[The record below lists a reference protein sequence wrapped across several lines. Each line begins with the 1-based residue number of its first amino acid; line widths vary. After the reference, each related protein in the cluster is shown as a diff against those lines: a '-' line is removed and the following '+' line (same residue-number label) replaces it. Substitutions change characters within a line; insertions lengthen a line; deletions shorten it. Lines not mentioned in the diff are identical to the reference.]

1 MHSLRDLTYATLIAG
16 TGVLGAFV
24 FTSYFMA
31 RKNYLEAAHVL
42 LKESNIEL
50 RKKVNNYKR
59 KEEQENANRQPPYT
73 DRYNINDALH
83 NEKHVDLKEMY
94 MFETTPDG
102 IVIIMY
108 DIDEKKFLYWSDETI
123 RFAYLETVARKFV
136 TENQCRDFYV
146 TKPSEKNDNAETE
159 TEAETEAEAETT
171 SESTDEQDSVFIKTA
186 TDKAKEK
193 IEKAKDNGLTNTYV
207 HKGKL
212 KDFYG
217 LQKTFLEG
225 KTVSFADF
233 KAINNVSL

>member
-1 MHSLRDLTYATLIAG
+1 MHSLRDLTYATLITG

-59 KEEQENANRQPPYT
+59 KEEYENANRQPPYT
-73 DRYNINDALH
+73 DRYDINDALH

-123 RFAYLETVARKFV
+123 SFSYLETVARKFV

-146 TKPSEKNDNAETE
+146 TKPSEKNDNV
-159 TEAETEAEAETT
+159 EAETT
-171 SESTDEQDSVFIKTA
+171 SDSTDEQDSVFIKSA

-193 IEKAKDNGLTNTYV
+193 IEKAKDNGLTNIYV

>member
-59 KEEQENANRQPPYT
+59 KEEHENATRQPPYT
-73 DRYNINDALH
+73 DRYDINDALH

-123 RFAYLETVARKFV
+123 SFSYLETVARKFV

-146 TKPSEKNDNAETE
+146 TKPSDKNDNV
-159 TEAETEAEAETT
+159 EAETT
-171 SESTDEQDSVFIKTA
+171 SESTDEQDSVFIKSA
-186 TDKAKEK
+186 ADKAKEK